1 MNVCFAFHSA
11 NTISVTDFLALKSFL
26 KLYIQQQAQ
35 PTNFAAVS
43 FSNQV
48 ITELQ
53 FTTQQSS
60 WENLF
65 NSIDNIVQQSGSGA
79 NAAAAIQQCANL
91 LPVVTGLTAAE
102 YNQIIFIT
110 DAVSSDTSASVNA
123 VRTASQQGVGFTI
136 IGVGSNV
143 NSFELQQMATYG
155 RLFSASSF
163 SSGLF
168 DITNVVTPVATYSC
182 HYPYIG

>member
-11 NTISVTDFLALKSFL
+11 NTISTTDFLALKSFL

-48 ITELQ
+48 NTELQ

-79 NAAAAIQQCANL
+79 NAAVAIQQCASL
-91 LPVVTGLTAAE
+91 LPVVTGLTTAE
-102 YNQIIFIT
+102 FNQIIFIT

-123 VRTASQQGVGFTI
+123 VRTALDQGIISTI

-143 NSFELQQMATYG
+143 NSFELQQMGDSG
-155 RLFSASSF
+155 RLYSASSF

-168 DITNVVTPVATYSC
+168 DITNFVTPLFVQSC
-182 HYPYIG
+182 IHPHIG